1 MKGTS
6 KVIMG
11 ATLVMV
17 VTLAIVLGLVLVLL
31 AELYCTLLVR
41 RRQLRFAPSSATA
54 STNTTVPIA
63 TTITSPTIYDSNA
76 QHAGPQNQSFSR
88 HLSSYYCQGVL
99 QAPRSFLYPSIPRK
113 GNNQAA
119 ETRNKQCHPL
129 HRVIQV
135 LIQESNVIP
144 QEIGIIKSSPPTTSL
159 ETSPRSELP
168 ARTRNE
174 KACAVAGEQL
184 VYISN
189 PIYDNEASKPGMADT
204 PFQTPDTFPSCL
216 GYVSSSGEEEITK
229 HSLPLTPPLTPMK
242 KLPAEACSVPMRDAR
257 SLGTSGSD
265 SVTNN
270 GLSSS
275 SSGTP
280 CTSPSW

>member
-1 MKGTS
+1 
-6 KVIMG
+6 MG

-54 STNTTVPIA
+54 STNTT
-63 TTITSPTIYDSNA
+63 
-76 QHAGPQNQSFSR
+76 HAGPQNQSFSR

-204 PFQTPDTFPSCL
+204 PFQTPDTFPSSPNIL
-216 GYVSSSGEEEITK
+216 FRS
-229 HSLPLTPPLTPMK
+229 PPLTPMK